1 VERKPGEEVK
11 YWTPELVDKDEGWDF
26 FKSCW
31 HPTKTIT
38 TCPFYDTEE
47 LEELLCVSP
56 FRSIHPMAGP
66 FPFDPRYY
74 SIWRPWPLYKVLL
87 VQRQS
92 DVVSRIG
99 IGYVH
104 YDAWAKV
111 AEEKHIRLR

>member
-56 FRSIHPMAGP
+56 FWSIHPMAGP

-74 SIWRPWPLYKVLL
+74 SIWRPWPLYEVLL